1 MTFFLVQKWRTEK
14 NRSMNNF
21 NNMIKQAQELQQKMA
36 DAQQKVETLE
46 AEGVA
51 GGGIVKVTINGKNNV
66 TSIKIDDSVIDKNEK
81 EILEDLIMA
90 AFNDAKEKIQKKIAD
105 EMSSVTGGLKLPPGM
120 KLPF

>member
-1 MTFFLVQKWRTEK
+1 
-14 NRSMNNF
+14 MNNF

-36 DAQQKVETLE
+36 DAQQKVEILQ

-66 TSIKIDDSVIDKNEK
+66 TSINIDDSVIDKNEK

>member
-1 MTFFLVQKWRTEK
+1 
-14 NRSMNNF
+14 
-21 NNMIKQAQELQQKMA
+21 MIELSMA
-36 DAQQKVETLE
+36 D
-46 AEGVA
+46 VA

-66 TSIKIDDSVIDKNEK
+66 NSINIDDSVIDKNEK

>member
-1 MTFFLVQKWRTEK
+1 
-14 NRSMNNF
+14 MNNF

-66 TSIKIDDSVIDKNEK
+66 TSINIDDSVIDKNEK

-105 EMSSVTGGLKLPPGM
+105 EMNSVTGGLKLPPGM

>member
-1 MTFFLVQKWRTEK
+1 MLFSTLDSKIGPLISFFSEHAVSLFEE
-14 NRSMNNF
+14 
-21 NNMIKQAQELQQKMA
+21 A
-36 DAQQKVETLE
+36 LE
-46 AEGVA
+46 
-51 GGGIVKVTINGKNNV
+51 IVKVTINGKNNV
-66 TSIKIDDSVIDKNEK
+66 TSINIDDSVIDKNEK

>member
-1 MTFFLVQKWRTEK
+1 
-14 NRSMNNF
+14 MNNF

-36 DAQQKVETLE
+36 NAQQKVETLE

-51 GGGIVKVTINGKNNV
+51 GGGIVKVAINGKNNV
-66 TSIKIDDSVIDKNEK
+66 TSINIDDSVIDKNEK
-81 EILEDLIMA
+81 EILEDLMMA

-105 EMSSVTGGLKLPPGM
+105 EMSSITGGIKLPPGM

>member
-1 MTFFLVQKWRTEK
+1 
-14 NRSMNNF
+14 MNNF

-36 DAQQKVETLE
+36 DAQQKVEILE

-66 TSIKIDDSVIDKNEK
+66 TSINIDDSVIDKNEK